1 MLEQLESS
9 FSNGSIRAILLD
21 ITVLTSKLTWMN

>member
-9 FSNGSIRAILLD
+9 SSNGSFRAALLD
-21 ITVLTSKLTWMN
+21 ITVIASKLTWIN